1 MQGNLK
7 LFYSNSKAE
16 AIISESDI
24 DVAFRLNYATSMSNI
39 QT

>member
-1 MQGNLK
+1 MMQGNLK

-24 DVAFRLNYATSMSNI
+24 DVAFRLN
-39 QT
+39 